1 MSRQPFDRNQ
11 RTRTSDLRHVI
22 LACLLLIL
30 LLVICFVL
38 LYEVSPPSL
47 KNHHSEIS
55 PLGRK
60 ELRPRVV
67 GQAST
72 SEIIEEEVERAGG
85 KRGEIDKLQES
96 EAAAEEDSE
105 VGDDEGDVA
114 SDGDIEE
121 EEEVE
126 EMDDLVDEEEEEEEE
141 SEAEEEEDGERERD
155 VTGKQIDRPSSAM
168 EERASSEGEKSSL

>member
-1 MSRQPFDRNQ
+1 MTMSRQQFDRYQ

-22 LACLLLIL
+22 LVCLLLV

-72 SEIIEEEVERAGG
+72 SEIIEEEEEKAGG

-126 EMDDLVDEEEEEEEE
+126 EMDDLVDEEEEEEWEV
-141 SEAEEEEDGERERD
+141 EEEEDGEDGRD
-155 VTGKQIDRPSSAM
+155 VTGKQIDRPSNAI